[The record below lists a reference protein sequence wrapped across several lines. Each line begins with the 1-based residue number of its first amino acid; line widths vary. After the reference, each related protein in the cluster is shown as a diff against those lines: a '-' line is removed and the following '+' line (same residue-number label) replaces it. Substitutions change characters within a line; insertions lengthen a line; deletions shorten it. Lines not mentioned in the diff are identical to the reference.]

1 MTGLS
6 PDPIYCLSLQVGLGH
21 LSYRSLAPTT
31 SKVLSFYRDEEGITI
46 PVGAHAGVDPHVVA
60 ARWGELVAQ
69 RRPEALMGLR
79 PLFLVLNDEADSD
92 HVRSMYL
99 SWAED
104 AETSLKDRIAAA
116 TTAGGYP
123 LQPWY
128 VLARDG
134 GTPPELRVAICEH
147 LPSSGAHN
155 RIPLTRSLATDTT
168 CPVSVRAE
176 AAALLSKDLG
186 EEGRRL
192 LQELSGPHTYDPE
205 AHLAAAV
212 AWEKLD
218 VGGEAVAACRRVL
231 DDEQADARHR
241 VAAAVRLVKRHAE
254 RGLAKQA
261 LRAVLNEQEA
271 PAAIRIE
278 AAEHLIAVREPAE
291 AHLGLLRL
299 ALEPAPSAEERSRAL
314 DLLPADLRARVS

>member
-6 PDPIYCLSLQVGLGH
+6 PDPLYCLSLQVGLGH

-46 PVGAHAGVDPHVVA
+46 PVGAHTGVDPHVVA

-123 LQPWY
+123 CSP
-128 VLARDG
+128 
-134 GTPPELRVAICEH
+134 GTSSPATEELPQNSA
-147 LPSSGAHN
+147 S
-155 RIPLTRSLATDTT
+155 RSANT
-168 CPVSVRAE
+168 S
-176 AAALLSKDLG
+176 
-186 EEGRRL
+186 
-192 LQELSGPHTYDPE
+192 
-205 AHLAAAV
+205 
-212 AWEKLD
+212 
-218 VGGEAVAACRRVL
+218 
-231 DDEQADARHR
+231 
-241 VAAAVRLVKRHAE
+241 
-254 RGLAKQA
+254 
-261 LRAVLNEQEA
+261 LR
-271 PAAIRIE
+271 
-278 AAEHLIAVREPAE
+278 
-291 AHLGLLRL
+291 
-299 ALEPAPSAEERSRAL
+299 PAPTTAFPSHDPWRRT
-314 DLLPADLRARVS
+314 